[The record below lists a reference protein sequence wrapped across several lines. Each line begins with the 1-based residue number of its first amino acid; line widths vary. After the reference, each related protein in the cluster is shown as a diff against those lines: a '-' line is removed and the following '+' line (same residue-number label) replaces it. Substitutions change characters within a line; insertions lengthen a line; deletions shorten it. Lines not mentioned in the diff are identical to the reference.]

1 MRYNKQDIKNG
12 IKMHFIDTDKF
23 KTNLIA
29 IFLSTPLTREYVT
42 YDSVLSAVLRRGTK
56 NIPTQEEI
64 SKILDEMYGAE
75 FDCGLEKIGQ
85 NHVLKFYLESIN
97 DEFLPQNEENML
109 KTSLE
114 ILTEIVLNPLIEEEN
129 GTKRFKSE
137 YVAQEK
143 ENVRQIIETK
153 KDNKAKYALLRC
165 TEEMHK
171 NDPAGIYKFG
181 YVEDLENINPNNLY
195 EYYEKLIK
203 ECKIDIY
210 ISGNLKNVQANQIVL
225 ENENIKDL
233 QERNANYNINKQEQ
247 KQTAEKENIVE
258 ESMDVTQGKL
268 VIGYD
273 IKVDEEMKKNEN
285 LRYIGML
292 YNSILGGSANSKLFQ
307 NVREKA
313 SLAYTTNSN
322 YSYLNNNIFVSA
334 GIEIDNYQ
342 KALEIIK
349 EQVTDMSN
357 GNFTDEDINNAKEI
371 IKSSII
377 SIDDEQDTE
386 IIYFFGQE
394 LSNKNVSLD
403 EYIKKIDSVTKE
415 QIVEFANLAK
425 INTVYFLRN

>member
-143 ENVRQIIETK
+143 ENVRQIIEAK

-273 IKVDEEMKKNEN
+273 IKVDEEMQKNEN

>member
-143 ENVRQIIETK
+143 ENVRQIIEAK